1 MVASLCSISNVFSVY
16 PHGVF
21 IASLVFPCGLSL
33 YARSHSKEG
42 RLTTTYQRDRI
53 AKSRRGRAVR
63 NARMKGG
70 MTALLQVLLALILG
84 PRFVTARRRDG
95 GSYIRGLANS
105 SVEDDGQRRTS
116 FLSNLFTMN
125 GSRENTARAD
135 TAPVPSPPPTRHRR
149 PTRTSP
155 PTPCKSSTNSSSDTT
170 ANSTSGRQR
179 TSRESERVAVC
190 EASDQKSERLSVCN
204 ANRKSQLFALCET
217 DDRKPE
223 LFAVCKANRK
233 SERVSVF
240 ETEDRKPELFA
251 VCKANRKSERIPIC
265 EASDQKSE
273 RLSVCKANRKPELFA
288 VCETDD
294 GKPELVTICKAN
306 IKGRGLGRSARA
318 AFR

>member
-135 TAPVPSPPPTRHRR
+135 TAPVPSPPPTRHRNR
-149 PTRTSP
+149 LELVRPHHASRQPTRLPTRQ
-155 PTPCKSSTNSSSDTT
+155 PTPQVDVSEPVGSPSASPSAKPVTKSPSASPSATPTGSPSSSPSAKPTT
-170 ANSTSGRQR
+170 GSPSSSPSAKPTGSPSASPSAKPVTKSPSASPSAKPTGSPSSSPSAKPTTGSPSSSPSAKPTLRAGDSGGP
-179 TSRESERVAVC
+179 
-190 EASDQKSERLSVCN
+190 
-204 ANRKSQLFALCET
+204 
-217 DDRKPE
+217 PE
-223 LFAVCKANRK
+223 
-233 SERVSVF
+233 
-240 ETEDRKPELFA
+240 P
-251 VCKANRKSERIPIC
+251 P
-265 EASDQKSE
+265 
-273 RLSVCKANRKPELFA
+273 
-288 VCETDD
+288 
-294 GKPELVTICKAN
+294 
-306 IKGRGLGRSARA
+306 LGD
-318 AFR
+318 FD